1 MAGLAFCYEMAVRR
15 LLLVL
20 TLAFAAA
27 PVASA
32 EPPRHGEHEI
42 IYTRPSGFWT
52 SNRPA
57 PAGQEYKWRLL
68 EIGCA
73 VGLLTGLLLN
83 RAIKKANAE
92 RAARANLPDARTVAD
107 AWPPPRH

>member
-27 PVASA
+27 PASA

-57 PAGQEYKWRLL
+57 PPGQQYKWRLL

-83 RAIKKANAE
+83 RAIKRANAE
-92 RAARANLPDARTVAD
+92 RAARANLPDARAVAD
-107 AWPPPRH
+107 VWPPPR

>member
-1 MAGLAFCYEMAVRR
+1 MARLAFCYELAVRR
-15 LLLVL
+15 LLFVL

-27 PVASA
+27 PASA
-32 EPPRHGEHEI
+32 TPPRHGEHEI

-57 PAGQEYKWRLL
+57 PPGQEYKWRLL

-73 VGLLTGLLLN
+73 ICLLTGLLLN
-83 RAIKKANAE
+83 RTIKRANAE
-92 RAARANLPDARTVAD
+92 RAARANLPDARTLAD
-107 AWPPPRH
+107 AWPPPRR